1 MKEKHKKERKKM
13 FQEKIKSSKIGKK
26 GKKKIKG
33 GGGQALANS
42 W

>member
-42 W
+42 